1 LTVPGSNCALACDSG
16 GRVIASAQFQ
26 GAIVVHADRPDQP
39 VRLEPHDDVRHL
51 AVSPD
56 GRMVA
61 TGSFTGRGVKIW
73 EARGGNL
80 IKELP
85 IDQSSVFF
93 SPDGK
98 WLVTTGGR
106 PRLWAVDSWR
116 EGPRIAGDAALA
128 FSPDSKLLA
137 VETGYG
143 AVRLVGPDT
152 GREFARLEDPN
163 QDRARSISFSPD
175 GSQMVTTN
183 QDSQSIH
190 VWDLRTIREQLAGMG
205 LDWELPAYPP
215 AGGDDGD
222 PLRVRVDLDESNA
235 PTQPHTFWRQGQ
247 ELWHSGPSGRDSIDE
262 SVVPA

>member
-1 LTVPGSNCALACDSG
+1 
-16 GRVIASAQFQ
+16 VIASAQYQ
-26 GAIVVHADRPDQP
+26 GAIVWHVDRPDQP
-39 VRLEPHDDVRHL
+39 VRLEPHDDVRTV

-61 TGSFTGRGVKIW
+61 TGSWSGSGVKIW

-80 IKELP
+80 IRELSV
-85 IDQSSVFF
+85 DQSIVSNLCF

-98 WLVTTGGR
+98 WLVSSGGG

-116 EGPRIAGDAALA
+116 EGPRIAGAVARA

-137 VETGYG
+137 METGYG
-143 AVRLVGPDT
+143 SVRLVDPDT

-183 QDSQSIH
+183 HDSQSIH
-190 VWDLRTIREQLAGMG
+190 VWDLRRIREQLAGMG

-215 AGGDDGD
+215 AGRDDGE

-235 PTQPHTFWRQGQ
+235 PTRPHAFRRQGLQ
-247 ELWHSGPSGRDSIDE
+247 FRHSGQSERDSIDE